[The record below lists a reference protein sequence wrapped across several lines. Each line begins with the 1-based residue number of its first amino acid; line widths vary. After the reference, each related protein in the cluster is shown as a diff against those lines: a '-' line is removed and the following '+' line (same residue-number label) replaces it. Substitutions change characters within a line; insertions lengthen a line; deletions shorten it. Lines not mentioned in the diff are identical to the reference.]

1 MVKVVKEGFLNQ
13 EIRDTK
19 TSRSFPEDQYERILS
34 SVEEAPIHILE
45 KDSDEDLDRHIAHGL
60 PDYHFEQDARTGRNP
75 RCKLWCPDFDHS
87 VDLYNTDERI
97 AIEIEKS
104 QRKRVSDDV
113 LKFIRGGKT
122 HENNRKKIEFGCLVV
137 PVNWGSG
144 NNDLFNEAMNC
155 MRFIRSVLHVED
167 IAVIGYRI
175 PSE

>member
-1 MVKVVKEGFLNQ
+1 MVEVVKEGFLNR
-13 EIRDTK
+13 EIREAR
-19 TSRSFPEDQYERILS
+19 TSRSFPEDQYERIRS
-34 SVEEAPIHILE
+34 AVREAPDHVLE
-45 KDSDEDLDRHIAHGL
+45 TDRDRDLDQHAAHEL
-60 PDYHFEQDARTGRNP
+60 SDYHFEQDARSGRNP
-75 RCKLWCPDFDHS
+75 RCKLWAPDFDHS

-122 HENNRKKIEFGCLVV
+122 HEKKRKKIKFGCLVV
-137 PVNWGSG
+137 PVNWGSS
-144 NNDLFNEAMNC
+144 NDDLFNEAMNC